1 MIKHL
6 PVMLKESIDSLNI
19 KKNGIYID
27 ATYGCGGHTK
37 LILSKLGNKG
47 RIYAIDCDIKTILIN
62 KILDK
67 RIIYINEKFS
77 NLINILDTQV
87 LGKIDG
93 ILFDLGF
100 SSFQLNDPKRG
111 FSFMFDGPLDMRFD
125 QNHGITATEWIKQV
139 SKNKL
144 AYVLK
149 KYGEE
154 KFANK
159 IACNIKKY
167 IIKNKLDKTSHL
179 NKLIF
184 SITYKLKKNKKIFK
198 HPATRTFQAIRIFI
212 NKELEE
218 LKKALFNSLNI
229 LKKGGIISVISFHSL
244 EDRIVKRFMKTHT
257 TNNDKYHTRIP
268 LTEKEINILSKKD
281 YKLKIINRIF
291 PSSKEIYNNPRSRSA
306 ILRVGKKI

>member
-6 PVMLKESIDSLNI
+6 PVMLKESVDSLNI
-19 KKNGIYID
+19 KENGIYID

-37 LILSKLGNKG
+37 LILSKLGKKG

-77 NLINILDTQV
+77 NLINILDSQI

-100 SSFQLNDPKRG
+100 SSFQLNNPKRG

-125 QNHGITATEWIKQV
+125 QNHGITAAQWIQQV

-154 KFANK
+154 KFANI
-159 IACNIKKY
+159 IAYNIKKY
-167 IIKNKLDKTSHL
+167 IIKNKINKTSHL
-179 NKLIF
+179 SKLIC
-184 SITYKLKKNKKIFK
+184 SIIYKFKTNKKRFK
-198 HPATRTFQAIRIFI
+198 HPATRSFQAIRIFI

-218 LKKALFNSLNI
+218 LKKALFNSLSI
-229 LKKGGIISVISFHSL
+229 LKKGGILSVISFHSL
-244 EDRIVKRFMKTHT
+244 EDRIVKRFMKINSI
-257 TNNDKYHTRIP
+257 NNNQYYSRIP
-268 LTEKEINILSKKD
+268 LTEKEINILSKNN

-291 PSSKEIYNNPRSRSA
+291 PSSKEIYSNPRSRSA
-306 ILRVGKKI
+306 ILRIGKKI